1 MKEDEVFVRM
11 EDNPGAV
18 VNTDNAGLQAYKR
31 RKNKD
36 KEIDN
41 MKKEI
46 SDIKTMLSMILEKVS

>member
-1 MKEDEVFVRM
+1 MEDKFLERM
-11 EDNPGAV
+11 ESNPGAV
-18 VNTDNAGLQAYKR
+18 LNTDNSGLQAYKR

>member
-1 MKEDEVFVRM
+1 MKEDEVYVRL
-11 EDNPGAV
+11 EDNLGAV

>member
-1 MKEDEVFVRM
+1 MKEDEVFVRL

-46 SDIKTMLSMILEKVS
+46 SDIKAMLSMILEKVS

>member
-1 MKEDEVFVRM
+1 MKEEELFVRL

-46 SDIKTMLSMILEKVS
+46 SDIKAMLSMILEKVS